1 MFLFIFRIFI
11 NNMVYYIRHIIF
23 YERKVHRKEIRNGE
37 LIMYRKLLLV
47 LCTSCILMS
56 GCSTKHRNIETK
68 TPSTTQADLTKLATG
83 NVQIM
88 ERVTQASWEVTTPK
102 ELPFYDRENE
112 GNLGWDLRHVDLSNI
127 NLIETGSLL
136 ESTFDTSTV
145 WPDEMPQ
152 YFVPTTIL
160 EAGKNPGL
168 GIRSLHAQGI
178 TGKGIGIAI
187 IDEAPLLTHES
198 YKDQIKLYETLN
210 SYDEESTFHGTAV
223 TSLVAGQQNGVAP
236 DANIYYIA
244 SKFADYDIQTGSYK
258 INLNYMVDAI
268 ERVLEINK
276 SLPQNQKIRVLMIA
290 REYNNYNG
298 EDEKRVDEIIAKA
311 DKEGIFVVT
320 PSLVKQYGFTLT
332 GLSRIANM
340 SPETLANYRLG
351 SWENTLYLPEK
362 SIYVPKDNRTVADY
376 TSTTGYT
383 YVPVGGDGFATAWLT
398 GIYALSAQVFP
409 NLTGERFLRYV
420 VDYNDVLNVKEEGS
434 NYTLKS
440 VVSPQDLINGLKSA
454 AGN

>member
-1 MFLFIFRIFI
+1 MNFFSDYKI
-11 NNMVYYIRHIIF
+11 H
-23 YERKVHRKEIRNGE
+23 KKEIRNGE
-37 LIMYRKLLLV
+37 VNMYKKLLFV
-47 LCTSCILMS
+47 LCISCIVMS
-56 GCSTKHRNIETK
+56 GCTANHSEIETK
-68 TPSTTQADLTKLATG
+68 TPSTTQGDLKQLAAG
-83 NVQIM
+83 NEQIM
-88 ERVTQASWEVTTPK
+88 ERVTQASWEVTTPD
-102 ELPFYDRENE
+102 EMPFYDRENE
-112 GNLGWDLRHVDLSNI
+112 GNLGWDLRHLDLSAF

-136 ESTFDTSTV
+136 ETTFDTSTV

-168 GIRSLHAQGI
+168 GVRSIHSQGI

-210 SYDEESTFHGTAV
+210 YYGQESTFHGTAV
-223 TSLVAGQQNGVAP
+223 TSLVAGKQNGVAP
-236 DANIYYIA
+236 DASIYYIA
-244 SKFADYDIQTGSYK
+244 SSFTDYDNDTGSYK
-258 INLNYMVDAI
+258 LNLNHMGDAI

-290 REYNNYNG
+290 SDYNNYNG
-298 EDEKRVDEIIAKA
+298 EDEKRVDEVIARA

-320 PSLVKQYGFTLT
+320 PSLVKQYGVTLT
-332 GLSRIANM
+332 GLSRVPNM
-340 SPETLANYRLG
+340 TPETLANYRLG
-351 SWENTLYLPEK
+351 SWENTSFLPEK

-376 TSTTGYT
+376 SSPTGYI
-383 YVPVGGDGFATAWLT
+383 YAPVGGDGFATAWLT
-398 GIYALSAQVFP
+398 GIYALSAQVYP

-420 VDYNDVLNVKEEGS
+420 VDYNDVLTVKEEGA

-440 VVSPQDLINGLKSA
+440 VVSPQDLINGLKDA
-454 AGN
+454 AGK